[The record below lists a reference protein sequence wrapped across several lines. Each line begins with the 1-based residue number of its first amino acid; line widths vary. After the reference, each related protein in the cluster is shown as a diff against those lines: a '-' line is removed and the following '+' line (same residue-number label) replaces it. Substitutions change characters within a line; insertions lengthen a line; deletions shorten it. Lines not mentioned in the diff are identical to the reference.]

1 MYLLDLASIAFVMAD
16 KAIGGKCILKIEK
29 ILNRTI
35 SIIKNNYATWSYI
48 EPSKVNAEVL
58 SQRIIAVLKDKHEE

>member
-29 ILNRTI
+29 
-35 SIIKNNYATWSYI
+35 Y
-48 EPSKVNAEVL
+48 
-58 SQRIIAVLKDKHEE
+58 